1 MKKRIILVC
10 LFMSLANIYGQDYQ
24 KSNVVSEG
32 QQAPNFTIKL
42 EKGKTI
48 NLSSLKGKVVLL
60 NFFATWCGPCMVEMP
75 ILQQEVWTKYKE
87 NKNFALMSFGRGHS
101 AEEVNLFRDKK
112 KFDFP
117 IYADKDKSVYNLFA
131 TQYIPRNYLIDKN
144 GIIVYTSIGYSP
156 EEFEKMKEKINELLK
171 N

>member
-10 LFMSLANIYGQDYQ
+10 LFISLSNTYGQDYQ
-24 KSNVVSEG
+24 KSNVVLEG

-75 ILQQEVWTKYKE
+75 ILQQEVWAKYKE
-87 NKNFALMSFGRGHS
+87 NKNFVLMSFGRGHS

-144 GIIVYTSIGYSP
+144 GIIVYSSIGYSP
-156 EEFEKMKEKINELLK
+156 EEFEKMKEKINEIIK
-171 N
+171 